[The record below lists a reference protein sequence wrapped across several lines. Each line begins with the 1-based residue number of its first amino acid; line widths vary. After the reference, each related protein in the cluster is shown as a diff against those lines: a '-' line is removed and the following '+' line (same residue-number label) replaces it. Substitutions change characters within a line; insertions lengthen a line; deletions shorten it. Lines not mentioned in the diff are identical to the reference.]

1 MVSSMCEGIT
11 AGVLVSLWNKFV
23 MNNTAFW
30 KYCRKLGSDSDSD
43 DEQINNQQVC
53 ESPNTAVCC
62 DVVSHTT

>member
-23 MNNTAFW
+23 MNNTALW
-30 KYCRKLGSDSDSD
+30 KCFRKVGSDSDSD
-43 DEQINNQQVC
+43 HEQINNQQVF
-53 ESPNTAVCC
+53 ESSNTAVCC